1 MRPPGQVGRDAPV
14 VAMEVR
20 AHAAPGVG
28 VDAAPVDE
36 HERRP
41 GAPLP
46 VLDRPRRDVDEAA
59 FAELSADRHRFA
71 FRASAGQL
79 LADVERGAPLR
90 LDAGDPEVLHRPGDP
105 AREAVRS
112 AGLAASAAGGGN
124 DRGRSPNIELKGCP
138 PEARGPHVVPTP
150 AVRGDIEA
158 QVRIFWKEAFN
169 QRKLEALD
177 AIT

>member
-20 AHAAPGVG
+20 DHAAPEVG
-28 VDAAPVDE
+28 VDADPVDE

-71 FRASAGQL
+71 FRASACSL
-79 LADVERGAPLR
+79 DVERGAPLR
-90 LDAGDPEVLHRPGDP
+90 LDAGDPEVLHRTGDS
-105 AREAVRS
+105 AREAVPAATAS
-112 AGLAASAAGGGN
+112 ILAAMSNTKSFSIDDDHPIAG
-124 DRGRSPNIELKGCP
+124 
-138 PEARGPHVVPTP
+138 AF
-150 AVRGDIEA
+150 AVA
-158 QVRIFWKEAFN
+158 
-169 QRKLEALD
+169 
-177 AIT
+177 